1 MRYIRVQAK
10 MESNGATLL
19 LWMEVKK
26 DDSIAVYPGVL

>member
-26 DDSIAVYPGVL
+26 DDVYPDVL